1 MKLKSSFHTLIDVIE
16 NSPFG
21 TQLISSLKSSK
32 SVSLKGIQGSLKSIL
47 LYFLYK
53 HANRQI
59 VVLCDSYEIA
69 DSISHDCSLFSTEQ
83 LPKAFFT
90 YPKKHTIKI
99 SSDLD
104 ASTMIVAEAL
114 SVLLSVHNPILFTT
128 PESFQQTLPEKNE
141 ISLKKI
147 SMKIG
152 DLYEFEEFIQT
163 LMLQGFNKSDYVQQ
177 HGDIAVRGGIIDIYP
192 LDWENP
198 LRIEFWDIE
207 VTSIREFD
215 PSSQRSIRTLEEIEF
230 YGTVN
235 LYKDSEGKFLQ
246 SYLQED
252 CIFFLDSS
260 IESAASDE
268 RTAELLD
275 WVQGYQTYFLNF
287 IKAENTETIVFQSSN
302 QPDFGVSMEQC
313 TKHIAT
319 LLADQYSVYI
329 CSEGEIHTSR
339 FKDLFKSTFVSLLDK
354 QNNDSIL
361 LGYERYSSIEWMN
374 HSTSFGFTIPS
385 LRIAVFTEHQVFNRR
400 RVRDLAIK
408 KSKSNSLTI
417 RDLELLHPGDY
428 VVHEDKGVGQF
439 AGLVAI
445 TISGNTQESVK
456 LLYADGD
463 VLYVSLNNV
472 FKLSKYA
479 SEESAQ
485 PRLTKLGS
493 AEWEKKKS
501 KAKKRLKDIAR
512 ELIALYAERKKQTGF
527 AFSIDS
533 QWQKEFEASFL
544 YEDTPDQATA
554 TSEVKEDME
563 STTPMDRLIC
573 GDVGFGKTEI
583 AIRAAFKATQSNKQ
597 VAILVPTTILAE
609 QHFQTFRDRLQR
621 YPVSVE
627 VLSRF
632 RTKLEQKKIL
642 DRLTRGE
649 IDILIG
655 THRILSADVQFKD
668 LGLLVIDEEQ
678 RFGVGAKEKLRQMR
692 ASIDT
697 LTLTATPIPRTLNF
711 SLMGARDLSII
722 QTPPRNRLPIET
734 IVTQWNDDII
744 FSAVKRELER
754 KGQIFFVSDTIDSLY
769 TLQDRLITLDPLI
782 KSAVA
787 HGQMSATELEN
798 IMERFLE
805 RKYDC
810 LIATKIIES
819 GLDIPNANT
828 IFVHN
833 AQNFGLAELYQMRGR
848 VGRSNTQAYSY
859 LLVPPAS
866 MLTSIAI
873 RRLQALEE
881 FTDLGSGF
889 QLSLRDLEIRGAG
902 NLLGAEQSGYIL
914 DMGFELYQ
922 KILDEAV
929 TELRQEEFA
938 TLFSTQKKLTKQ
950 MAFHEE
956 LSIDLEGDALLPEN
970 YVKGDTER
978 FDFYKRLYRLHN
990 SEEIQ
995 VIRKELVDRYG
1006 ALPPAAENLL
1016 FAVEVRIKAL
1026 PLGFVRLMQRGDRIV
1041 IELPADTDE
1050 FFYASHFPKLL
1061 VALESV
1067 PKTKLQQK
1075 GKKLLLEF
1083 ILPAKQNLL
1092 SILNTL
1098 DSKIVYE

>member
-1 MKLKSSFHTLIDVIE
+1 MSNFALQPLLQVIESSSFSKELLACLDSK
-16 NSPFG
+16 NS
-21 TQLISSLKSSK
+21 ISI
-32 SVSLKGIQGSLKSIL
+32 KGVQGSLTSLVVTIL
-47 LYFLYK
+47 YQHCNK
-53 HANRQI
+53 QI
-59 VVLCDSYEIA
+59 VVVCDSIEIA
-69 DSISHDCSLFSTEQ
+69 DMYSHDCTLFSAEK
-83 LPKAFFT
+83 LPIAFFPF
-90 YPKKHTIKI
+90 PKKHSSKL

-104 ASTMIVAEAL
+104 PSTMVVAEAL
-114 SVLLSVHNPILFTT
+114 SVVLASPNALLITT
-128 PESFQQTLPEKNE
+128 PDSFQQQLPEKNE

-147 SMKIG
+147 TMKKG
-152 DLYEFEEFIQT
+152 DLLEFDEFVQM
-163 LMLQGFNKSDYVQQ
+163 LMLQGFNKTDYVQQ
-177 HGDIAVRGGIIDIYP
+177 HGDLAIRGGIIDIYP
-192 LDWENP
+192 LDWDNP

-215 PSSQRSIRTLEEIEF
+215 PTSQRSIRTLEVIEF

-235 LYKDSEGKFLQ
+235 LYKDSEGKYLQ
-246 SYLQED
+246 SYLHDD
-252 CIFFLDSS
+252 CLFVLDAS
-260 IESAASDE
+260 IESSLQTE
-268 RTAELLD
+268 QMAELKEI
-275 WVQGYQTYFLNF
+275 VEKYQSVSINFL
-287 IKAENTETIVFQSSN
+287 KPLADSTILFHSTS
-302 QPDFGVSMEQC
+302 QPDFAVSMEHC
-313 TKHIAT
+313 TAHIAN
-319 LLADQYSVYI
+319 LLANQFAVYI

-339 FKDLFKSTFVSLLDK
+339 LKDLFKTTFHSLIDK
-354 QNNDSIL
+354 KNDNDLL
-361 LGYERYSSIEWMN
+361 LGYERYSTIEWMN
-374 HSTSFGFTIPS
+374 HSMSYGFTLPS
-385 LRIAVFTEHQVFNRR
+385 LRIAVFTEHQVFNRQR
-400 RVRDLAIK
+400 IRDIAIK
-408 KSKSNSLTI
+408 KSKSNALTL

-439 AGLVAI
+439 SGLVTI
-445 TISGNTQESVK
+445 TVSENTQESVK

-463 VLYVSLNNV
+463 ILYVSLNNV
-472 FKLSKYA
+472 YKLSKYA

-485 PRLTKLGS
+485 PKLTKLGS

-512 ELIALYAERKKQTGF
+512 ELIKLYAERKQQAGF
-527 AFSIDS
+527 AFSPDS
-533 QWQKEFEASFL
+533 QWQQEFEASFQ
-544 YEDTPDQATA
+544 YEDTPDQAKATA
-554 TSEVKEDME
+554 EVKEDME
-563 STTPMDRLIC
+563 SKTPMDRLVC

-597 VAILVPTTILAE
+597 VAVLVPTTILAE

-621 YPVSVE
+621 YPVAVE

-632 RTKLEQKKIL
+632 RSKQEQKNIL
-642 DRLTRGE
+642 ERLKKGE

-655 THRILSADVQFKD
+655 THRILSADVTFKD

-711 SLMGARDLSII
+711 SLMGARDLSVI

-734 IVTQWNDDII
+734 VVTQWNDDVVL
-744 FSAVKRELER
+744 SALKRELER

-769 TLQDRLITLDPLI
+769 TLQDRLLTLNPLI

-787 HGQMSATELEN
+787 HGQMTATELEN

-805 RKYDC
+805 RKFDC
-810 LIATKIIES
+810 LLATKIIES

-866 MLTSIAI
+866 MLTSIAV

-902 NLLGAEQSGYIL
+902 NLLGAEQSGFIL

-938 TLFSTQKKLTKQ
+938 TLFSTQKKDTKKQ
-950 MAFHEE
+950 AYHED
-956 LSIDLEGDALLPEN
+956 LSIDLEGDALLPES

-978 FDFYKRLYRLHN
+978 FDFYKRLYRLQ
-990 SEEIQ
+990 STKEIE
-995 VIRKELVDRYG
+995 VIRKELQDRYG
-1006 ALPPAAENLL
+1006 ALPEPAENLL

-1026 PLGFVRLMQRGDRIV
+1026 PLGFVRLMKRNDRIV
-1041 IELPADTDE
+1041 VELPPDSDE
-1050 FFYASHFPKLL
+1050 FFYSSHFPKLL
-1061 VALESV
+1061 KALETV

-1083 ILPAKQNLL
+1083 PVQSKQHLITTL
-1092 SILNTL
+1092 ETL
-1098 DSKIVYE
+1098 DANISYE